1 MPSETDLRARIVEEA
16 RSWLGTPYHHHAMV
30 KGAGVDCA
38 MLLVAVYGA
47 VGLLPEGFDPRPYP
61 QDWHLHRD
69 CERYLGFV
77 TQFCRETESP
87 QAGDIAVWRFGRSFS
102 HGGILAG
109 GGKVI
114 HSYIGRGVVSD
125 DIGQAELIGRGVRF
139 FYIFILILRPSERT
153 GFTRGRRIRKCT
165 ARVRH

>member
-69 CERYLGFV
+69 CERYLG
-77 TQFCRETESP
+77 
-87 QAGDIAVWRFGRSFS
+87 
-102 HGGILAG
+102 
-109 GGKVI
+109 
-114 HSYIGRGVVSD
+114 
-125 DIGQAELIGRGVRF
+125 
-139 FYIFILILRPSERT
+139 
-153 GFTRGRRIRKCT
+153 
-165 ARVRH
+165 VRHAILP